1 MNQIKCIFSVDVEDW
16 FHILGLPSTPR
27 LSEWDKLPS
36 HVEKNFSKLLDIFN
50 KKNIRVSCFFLGW
63 VAEKFPNLVKE
74 AVAEGHEIA
83 SHGYA
88 HRLVYD
94 MTAEEFFMD
103 AVKSKEILEN
113 ITGKAVLGY
122 RASGFS
128 ITKKTSWYYD
138 KLIESGYLYDS
149 SVFPASRE
157 HGGLEIGSSIPHI
170 LSKDSGEIIEF
181 PITTT
186 RILGKRVC
194 LFGGGYLRLFPY
206 FLIRRYAM
214 TVLKQGS
221 PVIFYIH
228 PREIDPA
235 HPRLRMNLKRRFK
248 SYINLN
254 TTQKKIERIL
264 EDFELTTFADIISNY
279 KELLPIRI

>member
-1 MNQIKCIFSVDVEDW
+1 MNKTKCIFSVDVEDW
-16 FHILGLPSTPR
+16 FHILGIPSTPP
-27 LSEWDKLPS
+27 LSKWDKLPS
-36 HVEKNFSKLLDIFN
+36 RVEKNFLTLLDLFN
-50 KKNIRVSCFFLGW
+50 KKNIRMSCFFLGW
-63 VAEKFPNLVKE
+63 VAEKFPDLVKQ
-74 AVAEGHEIA
+74 AAAGGHEIA

-94 MTAEEFFMD
+94 LTAEEFLVD
-103 AVKSKEILEN
+103 AVKSKKILEN

-128 ITKKTSWYYD
+128 ITKRSKWYYD

-157 HGGLEIGSSIPHI
+157 HGGLVTGHTIPHI
-170 LSKDSGEIIEF
+170 LSKDIGKIIEF

-186 RILGKRVC
+186 NILGKRIC
-194 LFGGGYLRLFPY
+194 FFGGGYLRFFPY
-206 FLIRRYAM
+206 FIIRKNAIS
-214 TVLKQGS
+214 VLKQGG

-235 HPRLRMNLKRRFK
+235 HPRLPMNFKRRFK
-248 SYINLN
+248 SYINLK
-254 TTQKKIERIL
+254 TTINKIGKIL
-264 EDFELTTFADIISNY
+264 DDFEFTTFADIISND
-279 KELLPIRI
+279 KEFLPTRT